1 MSFSSIL
8 YNLLFPAFR
17 TVSAPFR
24 ASLLFFC
31 RPPTFSAD
39 MHVLGA
45 PPLLDGDTYGFDG
58 HECRVCPCKT
68 REILLSFLLPAC
80 AEYRPPFFP
89 LLKLCKR
96 SRTAPSRSYP
106 APLAYFSRPSPPIRA
121 VISSMR
127 SSGKGGSHRG
137 FRAILISFM
146 GLSSAATLLEL
157 SAPHRR
163 QR

>member
-58 HECRVCPCKT
+58 HECAYVLVKQGKV
-68 REILLSFLLPAC
+68 LLSFLLPAC